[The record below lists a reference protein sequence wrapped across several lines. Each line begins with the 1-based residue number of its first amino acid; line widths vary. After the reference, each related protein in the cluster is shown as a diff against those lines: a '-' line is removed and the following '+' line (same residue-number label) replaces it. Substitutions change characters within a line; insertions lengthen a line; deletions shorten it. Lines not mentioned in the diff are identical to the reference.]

1 MADIKFSNEEK
12 EIIVKKI
19 QGYFLEELEQDIK
32 QFDTEFLL
40 DFISR
45 EVGVYFYNKGLYDAQ
60 SILERKLEYITEGI
74 YELEKITEFQR

>member
-1 MADIKFSNEEK
+1 MTDIKFSNEEK
-12 EIIVKKI
+12 EILVKKI
-19 QGYFLEELEQDIK
+19 QEYFLKELDRDIK

-40 DFISR
+40 DFISK

-60 SILERKLEYITEGI
+60 SILERKLEDISEGI